1 MSFRLP
7 VKPRRLSRLPE
18 NARPAGVL
26 LWLACLVI
34 LLGGCAGSPALQQ
47 ATYRLP
53 QHVELENVP
62 FYPQEKYQCGP
73 AALATALNYSPADLP
88 ADIHRPGSSAA
99 GVLEADTV
107 KAGAFKADN
116 LKTGNLEADRPSAD
130 SSRADSPG
138 ADSPRA
144 DTATPAGSV
153 RDTDITAQSL
163 VSEVFLPGRE
173 GSVQPEML
181 ATARRHQRI
190 AYPIRPTFDALLGHV
205 AAGDP
210 VIVMQNLSLP
220 AWPMWHYA
228 VVIGY
233 DLPDETLIMRSG
245 EIRRHTL
252 SFGRFDAT
260 WQRSQRWGLV
270 LAEPGR
276 IPDGVTARRAV
287 DAISSYESLHG
298 SGAALSSWR
307 ALTRAQPRN
316 AMAYFGLGNASYR
329 QERPQDAIQ
338 AFRRAVGIDEE
349 LGVAWLNLGLVYR
362 QQDKTAR
369 ARRALEKAAALP
381 GDWQAKARSALDSL

>member
-88 ADIHRPGSSAA
+88 ADTHRPGSSAA

-107 KAGAFKADN
+107 KAGAFK
-116 LKTGNLEADRPSAD
+116 TGNLEADRPSAD
-130 SSRADSPG
+130 SPG
-138 ADSPRA
+138 A

-190 AYPIRPTFDALLGHV
+190 AYPIRPTLDALLGHV

-298 SGAALSSWR
+298 SGAALSSWQ
-307 ALTRAQPRN
+307 ALTQAQPNN